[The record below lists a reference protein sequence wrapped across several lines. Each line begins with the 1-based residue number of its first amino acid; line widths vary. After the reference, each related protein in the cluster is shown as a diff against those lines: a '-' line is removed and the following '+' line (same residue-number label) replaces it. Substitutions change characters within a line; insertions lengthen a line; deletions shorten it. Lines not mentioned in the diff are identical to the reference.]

1 MELIIKL
8 DDKNCNLNFDKN
20 IILFGKNNSYKNKF
34 INELT
39 NSLTKNKNNI
49 LINGK
54 VFNTNDFNIIN
65 INEETDFSN
74 EFKFTKNNTL
84 RQLIYND
91 ISKKINENKII
102 EYTNE
107 IFDIIDE
114 KINNLL
120 DKKINKKNDN
130 NIYFEIEI
138 PNINS
143 IIDKF
148 TNIYIDDML
157 LTDNKISKSM
167 KRKLLYQLYFLDI
180 KKLSNKPTIVIINNF
195 DVYLNSEEIIKLL
208 NDINSLTN
216 DNCHFILSSCNNIF
230 EYINLK
236 YYNIYKI
243 TNKVISINEINN
255 AIKTFLIKNEYKSNN
270 TDIEFNEFYNN
281 NEYLISEE
289 EISNIR
295 NLLFNIKPYLIN
307 KILNSNNIKLVLSK
321 PNNINQDYIICEN
334 NKEKELF
341 NEICLLFI
349 DHKENI

>member
-91 ISKKINENKII
+91 ISKKIN
-102 EYTNE
+102 
-107 IFDIIDE
+107 
-114 KINNLL
+114 NLL
-120 DKKINKKNDN
+120 DKKINKKSDN

>member
-120 DKKINKKNDN
+120 DKKINKKCDN

>member
-8 DDKNCNLNFDKN
+8 DDKNYNLNFDKN
-20 IILFGKNNSYKNKF
+20 IILFGKNNLYKNKF
-34 INELT
+34 INEFMS
-39 NSLTKNKNNI
+39 SLTKNKNNI

-65 INEETDFSN
+65 INEETDFNN
-74 EFKFTKNNTL
+74 EFKFTKNNAL

-91 ISKKINENKII
+91 ITKKINENKII

-107 IFDIIDE
+107 IFDIIDG

-120 DKKINKKNDN
+120 DKKINKKSDN
-130 NIYFEIEI
+130 NISFEIEI

-180 KKLSNKPTIVIINNF
+180 KKLSGKPTIVIINNF
-195 DVYLNSEEIIKLL
+195 DVYLNSDEIIKLL

-216 DNCHFILSSCNNIF
+216 NNCHFILSSCNNIF

-255 AIKTFLIKNEYKSNN
+255 AIKTFLIKNEYKNNN
-270 TDIEFNEFYNN
+270 TNIEFNEFYNN

-289 EISNIR
+289 EISNIK
-295 NLLFNIKPYLIN
+295 NLLFNIKPYTIN
-307 KILNSNNIKLVLSK
+307 KILNSEDIKLVLSK
-321 PNNINQDYIICEN
+321 PNNVNQDYIICEN

-349 DHKENI
+349 DHKENM

>member
-1 MELIIKL
+1 MIFPIICIIVGILLSGYATTEYINDCQEVKWQPTEAIVT
-8 DDKNCNLNFDKN
+8 DMDSYETSGGRNNLPRTIY
-20 IILFGKNNSYKNKF
+20 IITYNY
-34 INELT
+34 EV
-39 NSLTKNKNNI
+39 
-49 LINGK
+49 NG
-54 VFNTNDFNIIN
+54 
-65 INEETDFSN
+65 
-74 EFKFTKNNTL
+74 
-84 RQLIYND
+84 
-91 ISKKINENKII
+91 I

-120 DKKINKKNDN
+120 DKKINKKSDN
-130 NIYFEIEI
+130 NISFEIEI

-180 KKLSNKPTIVIINNF
+180 KKLSSKPTIVIINNF
-195 DVYLNSEEIIKLL
+195 DVYLNSDEIIKLL

-216 DNCHFILSSCNNIF
+216 NNCHFILSSCNNIF

-243 TNKVISINEINN
+243 TNKVISINELNN
-255 AIKTFLIKNEYKSNN
+255 AIKTFLIKNEYKNNN
-270 TDIEFNEFYNN
+270 TNIEFNEFYNN

-289 EISNIR
+289 EISNIK
-295 NLLFNIKPYLIN
+295 NLLFNIKPYTIN
-307 KILNSNNIKLVLSK
+307 KILNSDDIKLVLSK

>member
-8 DDKNCNLNFDKN
+8 DDKNCNLNFNKN

-54 VFNTNDFNIIN
+54 AFNTNDFNIIN

-74 EFKFTKNNTL
+74 EFKFTKNNAL

-120 DKKINKKNDN
+120 DKKINKKSDN
-130 NIYFEIEI
+130 NISFEIEI

-180 KKLSNKPTIVIINNF
+180 KKLSGKPTIVIINNF
-195 DVYLNSEEIIKLL
+195 DVYLNSDEIIKLL
-208 NDINSLTN
+208 NDINSLAN
-216 DNCHFILSSCNNIF
+216 NNCHFILSSCNNIF

-255 AIKTFLIKNEYKSNN
+255 AIKTFLIKNEYKNN
-270 TDIEFNEFYNN
+270 NINIEFNEFYNN

-289 EISNIR
+289 EISNIK
-295 NLLFNIKPYLIN
+295 NLLFNIKPYTIN
-307 KILNSNNIKLVLSK
+307 KILNSEDIKLVLSK
-321 PNNINQDYIICEN
+321 PNNVNQDYIICEN

-349 DHKENI
+349 DHKENM